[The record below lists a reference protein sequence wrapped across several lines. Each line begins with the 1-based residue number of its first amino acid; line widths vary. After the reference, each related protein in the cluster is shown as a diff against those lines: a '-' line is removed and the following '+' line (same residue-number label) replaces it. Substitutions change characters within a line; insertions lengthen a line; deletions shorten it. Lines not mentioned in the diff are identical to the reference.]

1 MDTGSEIKKALKEAL
16 GINPNLP
23 ITATIVSIENETCT
37 IKLLSELVLS
47 DVRLKAT
54 VTDEADMFLIVPKI
68 GSEVIVMSQTG
79 ELSGLMVIKVDNV
92 EKIIYKQGDFEFIV
106 DSSDKKVVIKNGD
119 ANVYTAFQLLSDLLK
134 QFQVYTSNGPSGTP
148 LPNTIT
154 SINKFETEFKGI
166 LKAN

>member
-16 GINPNLP
+16 GLNPNLP

-54 VTDEADMFLIVPKI
+54 VTDETDMFLIVPKI

-92 EKIIYKQGDFEFIV
+92 EKIIYKQGEFEFIV
-106 DSSDKKVVIKNGD
+106 DSTDKKVVIKND
-119 ANVYTAFQLLSDLLK
+119 SANVYTVFQLLSDLLK

-154 SINKFETEFKGI
+154 AINQFETEFKGI